1 MGTTQIPI
9 GDYLTVAS
17 TLFVIGIV
25 GFLLRRN
32 PITML
37 MAIELMWNAGNLVFA
52 AFARRF
58 IDMSGQIFVFIVITV
73 AAAEA
78 AIALAIVVMVFRRRR
93 DADVDEISV
102 LRG

>member
-1 MGTTQIPI
+1 MAAPQIPL

-17 TLFVIGIV
+17 ALFVIGAI

-52 AFARRF
+52 AFARQF
-58 IDMSGQIFVFIVITV
+58 VDMTGQVFVFVVITV

-78 AIALAIVVMVFRRRR
+78 AIALAIVVMVFRRKR
-93 DADVDEISV
+93 DADVDDISV
-102 LRG
+102 MRG

>member
-1 MGTTQIPI
+1 VGAAQIPLSS
-9 GDYLTVAS
+9 YLVVSA
-17 TLFVIGIV
+17 TLFVIGII

-37 MAIELMWNAGNLVFA
+37 MAIELMWNAGNLAFA
-52 AFARRF
+52 AFARHF

-93 DADVDEISV
+93 DADVDEISAM
-102 LRG
+102 RG

>member
-1 MGTTQIPI
+1 MAPI
-9 GDYLTVAS
+9 ALGDYLAVSAA
-17 TLFVIGIV
+17 LFVVGVV

-37 MAIELMWNAGNLVFA
+37 MAIELMWNAGNLAFA
-52 AFARRF
+52 AFARTF
-58 IDMSGQIFVFIVITV
+58 LDMSGQIFVFIVITV

-93 DADVDEISV
+93 DVDVDDVAE